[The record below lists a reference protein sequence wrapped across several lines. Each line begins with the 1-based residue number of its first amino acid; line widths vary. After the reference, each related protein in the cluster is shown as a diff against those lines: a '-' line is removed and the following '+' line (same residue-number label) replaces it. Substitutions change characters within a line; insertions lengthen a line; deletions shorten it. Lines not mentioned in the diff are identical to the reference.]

1 MRHATA
7 TRYLPVGCTKVNR
20 IVVSA
25 ATVVTVIILPVP
37 PELPAR
43 AAVIQGRIIGRTSI
57 EILIIPI
64 IPRTTSCLNVRETKG
79 NEEEVCEEEEV
90 ETKKKGNLDGS
101 SIVRSKHACN
111 TSLKG
116 SDLVFSFAYLFCKL
130 FFFFLLFLLRTRVFY
145 FSYTRRR
152 VIFFFLFSLLRV
164 IYRKYFNILRNVS
177 LSTLGST
184 LIFLVYCWSVLWF
197 LKVHGRTFEQHGG
210 DISRAIAGDYINATI
225 IL

>member
-20 IVVSA
+20 TVVSA

-79 NEEEVCEEEEV
+79 KEEEVCEEDEV
-90 ETKKKGNLDGS
+90 ETKEGNLDGS
-101 SIVRSKHACN
+101 SIVRSKQACN

-116 SDLVFSFAYLFCKL
+116 SDIVFSFAYLFCKL
-130 FFFFLLFLLRTRVFY
+130 FFFLCCFYYEREYFIFHTRDGV
-145 FSYTRRR
+145 SS
-152 VIFFFLFSLLRV
+152 FFFISLLRV
-164 IYRKYFNILRNVS
+164 I
-177 LSTLGST
+177 
-184 LIFLVYCWSVLWF
+184 
-197 LKVHGRTFEQHGG
+197 
-210 DISRAIAGDYINATI
+210 
-225 IL
+225 

>member
-20 IVVSA
+20 TVVSA

-37 PELPAR
+37 LELPAR

-79 NEEEVCEEEEV
+79 KEEEVCEEDEV
-90 ETKKKGNLDGS
+90 ETKEGNLDGS
-101 SIVRSKHACN
+101 SIVRSKQACN

-116 SDLVFSFAYLFCKL
+116 SDIVFSFAYLFCKL
-130 FFFFLLFLLRTRVFY
+130 FFFSLLFLLRTRVFY

-152 VIFFFLFSLLRV
+152 VILFFHFVVARDIES
-164 IYRKYFNILRNVS
+164 I
-177 LSTLGST
+177 
-184 LIFLVYCWSVLWF
+184 LIF
-197 LKVHGRTFEQHGG
+197 
-210 DISRAIAGDYINATI
+210 
-225 IL
+225 

>member
-20 IVVSA
+20 TVVSA

-79 NEEEVCEEEEV
+79 KEEEVCEEDEV
-90 ETKKKGNLDGS
+90 ETKEGNLDGS
-101 SIVRSKHACN
+101 SIVRSKQACN

-116 SDLVFSFAYLFCKL
+116 SDIVFSFAYLFCKL
-130 FFFFLLFLLRTRVFY
+130 FFFFFVVFTTNESILFFIHETACHPF
-145 FSYTRRR
+145 FSFRCCAW
-152 VIFFFLFSLLRV
+152 
-164 IYRKYFNILRNVS
+164 YRKYFNILRNVS
-177 LSTLGST
+177 LSILGST

-210 DISRAIAGDYINATI
+210 DISRAIAGDYINTMI